1 MEIYRKILKK
11 LDLNSD
17 KFIHMSSEIK
27 IIKFLESEV
36 NNNDIILAKGSN
48 STMVNKFVIKLLN
61 KKKVI

>member
-1 MEIYRKILKK
+1 
-11 LDLNSD
+11 
-17 KFIHMSSEIK
+17 MSSEIK